1 MMCEKECMRA
11 SESIS
16 FATELLREV
25 KTSARRWFIAFCV
38 MVILEV
44 ATIIGFIWYISLPTE
59 ETTQTEYSQ
68 EADDGSTNQIIGGDY
83 NVGETIHTNNA
94 ND

>member
-1 MMCEKECMRA
+1 MCNRDCKRV
-11 SESIS
+11 SESVS

-44 ATIIGFIWYISLPTE
+44 ATICGFIWYISLPADSN
-59 ETTQTEYSQ
+59 TTDIEQD
-68 EADDGSTNQIIGGDY
+68 ADDGSNNQIVGGDY
-83 NVGETIHTNNA
+83 NVSEPESDTN
-94 ND
+94 

>member
-1 MMCEKECMRA
+1 MCEKDCKRV
-11 SESIS
+11 SESVS

-44 ATIIGFIWYISLPTE
+44 GTIVGFLWYISLPVE
-59 ETTQTEYSQ
+59 ETTTDIEQD
-68 EADDGSTNQIIGGDY
+68 ADDGSSNQIIGGDY
-83 NVGETIHTNNA
+83 NVGETEHS